1 MEESEE
7 HAPSGTLPSA
17 PEVATGSH
25 DANLDPLADDD
36 TLDDVTTP
44 STASETS
51 SVPQQQP
58 NCDATEVP
66 DAAALLFA
74 GATTAPDL
82 RRSSSSSGVAASRGV
97 GFSLSTGLGRRSRS
111 RSGGDDGDH
120 GSSELVQQLQRL
132 CRRQRQRS
140 EERAFVRDVERVLT
154 LLRAQ
159 TPASSGAGVTSAT
172 FPGPGLS
179 LETLGSVQEEDEAAG
194 EERRSSVTS
203 NSSTFSSFSSMS
215 SSDRLRE
222 TLTLAEIDALLDCI
236 ADLFD
241 HRNPSVRALA
251 FEVVQLCLLRFGERL
266 TPALRRKIYLRLETH
281 APGDFLLRQKALRAL
296 TQDGRH
302 LEPFHVELGWFL
314 LRLLEQSD
322 AQRDLL
328 GLIQSILR
336 RNPRALDRDK
346 VIAIVA
352 VISARCDMAWSRNDL
367 DACRR
372 FVAFYHVLAAHDLAY
387 AASTPACLRSLC
399 CIVNADG
406 HGTWSVMKLLLDGSS
421 GFLVLRGL
429 LQLLEHPTGVNSPW
443 VLRGAVFFV
452 GMSCWGSQ
460 RVAKFDDIAWAPIL
474 LALEQ
479 ALQCCRGVV
488 IFEVILSVQRL
499 IKKFGAAHQ
508 AGSGQ
513 CATSS
518 LVTPSKLSSQSG
530 DRSHDTTT
538 SSGATTSIPSSNR
551 DKRCLVMEWDIILRM
566 LQTLRPWVSM
576 TDENEIEEAPQR
588 TMQPDNRRSEAK
600 VHRTAAIHPEND
612 LPDQPQH
619 HLSIS
624 IQQTRIPRE
633 LLDTL
638 QAVEDLVEQHQFGGD
653 VDEFLNILEDYLPH
667 LSENSMLFLLR
678 QRAEAA
684 HPGYHLDWLSTLS
697 AAMRIFFTCTSPDG
711 DALPVPRTVRLEAL
725 EVLRVNLWTS
735 RNVCEDRV
743 IEEVVIPTL
752 GRIYEDPD
760 AEVRR
765 RGLWFI
771 IEVARQLE
779 SVKFDSLLDILASA
793 MTLSSNED
801 AQLVAVSGI
810 VSLFSSAFD
819 HLPPA
824 RAVRMYDLLAT
835 TVETHRSRNV
845 RHTALSC
852 MLNVCEARASDGKLQ
867 WKEQQ
872 QIRTSRFLFVS
883 RRAARINAAGV
894 QLTASCVPVAR
905 ALRALLTLV
914 SAEPDA
920 ELFRM
925 AVKGI
930 KTMLENRAIL
940 EDVDVSEVSAKVVAS
955 IDYRAFGRAA
965 IPDEV
970 DKLLHDQK
978 DDLNSSEEDSTILIP
993 RHHKSQD
1000 DGRRAGRAI
1009 PLTDAKLVRSI
1020 RSMSAGGSDNTAV
1033 SFCASVQATAAL
1045 LAKTRFLTMGI
1056 ELLQLLVSYEA
1067 ELHDNA
1073 VQELTRCL
1081 IDAMKVR
1088 LAVAEKDLF
1097 AGGASGDD
1105 STLSGSASSPNILY
1119 HHEETEAQVAY
1130 ASGTPLGFTSR
1141 VLSRFQ
1147 TSASHGNLFHALSG
1161 SVSKSSLGPAA
1172 PARASTPERPTR
1184 KDRARLQEFLR
1195 QLFEA
1200 EFTLLHT
1207 TTIALSLV
1215 ALLASGSVLG
1225 QLDEVLQSLRACV
1238 TTVDGDFRPD
1248 AFVAVLELLGVIVP
1262 ILTGE
1267 PEESVL
1273 RAHKAIIEALLL
1285 GFEYAK
1291 SRQLSYLAFR
1301 LLCQV
1306 IQQSDRKNRIQLAA
1320 LAMPTLQQCTRRA
1333 NSLLAEAAVDF
1344 LMCYAYSQS
1353 ALAPSA
1359 LVSRR
1364 QQQNEEDEMSSMVG
1378 DLCQT
1383 RSRSWVYKR
1392 SLLTITTTS
1401 RGDASLVIRRANC
1414 TSRWEL
1420 GACHDLS
1427 LNPAASSLLFPR
1439 SHLDGYCEAGS
1450 SRTNS
1455 NRRGLQ
1461 STEIGTRS
1469 TVTTTRIALP
1479 AELRPSHL
1487 SFPETSGSKSEGKSH
1502 TRSMK
1507 TYRDTVEDES
1517 RNESQMDSSLQ
1528 TTVDTFRHAS
1538 GPTALPPLPA
1548 YDGIGGSPSYYCD
1561 NAPVRR
1567 QPPRNLSRSVL
1578 RGHSRQ
1584 AEGDD
1589 GHEGSP
1595 GNPVIRAIRED
1606 VEENNGDIEALHGLV
1621 ENEDEESENEMG
1633 EFLLNDSIDE
1643 PLSIPVQA
1651 PRVLHFSSNNDS
1663 TSAGMHGLSALSNED
1678 QYDPT
1683 YLMMQ
1688 LFDITLEN
1696 RPNLLSDGPSL
1707 RLALSVLDRTPEYET
1722 HKIGLLY
1729 VRDEKQSSE
1738 SAILGNTGG
1747 SPRYLRFLRG
1757 LGTFTKLEGLPGYSG
1772 GLDTTGN
1779 SDGQFGLIY
1788 KDACT
1793 QIMFHVA
1800 TMMVPDSNRSVDS
1813 TVDNFSSMK
1822 KKRHIGN
1829 DFVHVVFK
1837 ECDEDY
1843 DLQTLSGQFNDVH
1856 IVIQPLNDREY
1867 RTEVHVKAG
1876 IPPFGPLYGKQIV
1889 SSSIISEIV
1898 RLTCLNANLACQVFH
1913 QDLVGFALNC
1923 EERLKQIKQLGLRLA
1938 TADEWKLD

>member
-1 MEESEE
+1 MEDMEATPGGS
-7 HAPSGTLPSA
+7 LPA
-17 PEVATGSH
+17 AVEVAIGSP
-25 DANLDPLADDD
+25 DANFDPHANDD
-36 TLDDVTTP
+36 TPNDPPYL
-44 STASETS
+44 SAASEAS
-51 SVPQQQP
+51 SAPQQQP
-58 NCDATEVP
+58 NCDVAEVP
-66 DAAALLFA
+66 DAAALLA
-74 GATTAPDL
+74 AASGAPDL
-82 RRSSSSSGVAASRGV
+82 RRSSSSGGVASSRGA
-97 GFSLSTGLGRRSRS
+97 GFGLGAGIGRRSRS
-111 RSGGDDGDH
+111 RSGGDDSDRA
-120 GSSELVQQLQRL
+120 SSELVLQLQRL

-140 EERAFVRDVERVLT
+140 EERAFVRDVERVLA
-154 LLRAQ
+154 LLRVQA
-159 TPASSGAGVTSAT
+159 PASAGAGVTSAT
-172 FPGPGLS
+172 FPGPELS
-179 LETLGSVQEEDEAAG
+179 LTDREALGSVQEEDEAAG
-194 EERRSSVTS
+194 EDGRSSVMS
-203 NSSTFSSFSSMS
+203 SSSTFSSFSSLS
-215 SSDRLRE
+215 SSDRLQISRV

-241 HRNPSVRALA
+241 HRNSSVRALA

-281 APGDFLLRQKALRAL
+281 PPGDFLLQQKALRAL

-336 RNPRALDRDK
+336 RSPRALDRDK
-346 VIAIVA
+346 VIAIVS
-352 VISARCDMAWSRNDL
+352 VISARCDMAWSRNDW

-372 FVAFYHVLAAHDLAY
+372 FVAFYQVLAAHDLAH

-399 CIVNADG
+399 CLVNADG
-406 HGTWSVMKLLLDGSS
+406 HGTWSVMKLLLNGSS

-429 LQLLEHPTGVNSPW
+429 LQLLEHPTGSNSPW

-474 LALEQ
+474 LALEE

-488 IFEVILSVQRL
+488 VFEVILSIQRL
-499 IKKFGAAHQ
+499 IKKFGAAQ
-508 AGSGQ
+508 PSAGSMQ
-513 CATSS
+513 SAASS
-518 LVTPSKLSSQSG
+518 VIAPAKSLSG
-530 DRSHDTTT
+530 DSGHDTTT
-538 SSGATTSIPSSNR
+538 ASGATTSSSSSNR
-551 DKRCLVMEWDIILRM
+551 DKRHLVMEWDIILRM

-576 TDENEIEEAPQR
+576 TDENGIEEAPQR
-588 TMQPDNRRSEAK
+588 TMHVDSRRQEAK
-600 VHRTAAIHPEND
+600 ANRTATIYPANE

-619 HLSIS
+619 QLSVS

-638 QAVEDLVEQHQFGGD
+638 QAVEDLVEQHLFAGD
-653 VDEFLNILEDYLPH
+653 VDEFLHILEDYLPH

-697 AAMRIFFTCTSPDG
+697 AAMRTFFSCVSRDG
-711 DALPVPRTVRLEAL
+711 DALPVPNAVRLEAL
-725 EVLRVNLWTS
+725 EILRINLWTS

-752 GRIYEDPD
+752 GRVYEDTD
-760 AEVRR
+760 AEVRHR
-765 RGLWFI
+765 ALEFI

-793 MTLSSNED
+793 MTISSNED
-801 AQLVAVSGI
+801 AQLVAASGI
-810 VSLFSSAFD
+810 VALFSSAFD

-835 TVETHRSRNV
+835 TVETHRSRAVRNV
-845 RHTALSC
+845 ALSC
-852 MLNVCEARASDGKLQ
+852 LLYVCEARATDGKLQ
-867 WKEQQ
+867 WMEQQ
-872 QIRTSRFLFVS
+872 QVRTSRFLFVS

-894 QLTASCVPVAR
+894 QLTAACVPVAR

-970 DKLLHDQK
+970 EKLLHDPK
-978 DDLNSSEEDSTILIP
+978 STDANEAALIP
-993 RHHKSQD
+993 RDHKSQED
-1000 DGRRAGRAI
+1000 SRRAGRSI
-1009 PLTDAKLVRSI
+1009 PLTDAELVRSI
-1020 RSMSAGGSDNTAV
+1020 HASTRPMGIGGSDNPEV
-1033 SFCASVQATAAL
+1033 SYCASVQATAAL
-1045 LAKTRFLTMGI
+1045 LAKTRFLAMGI

-1081 IDAMKVR
+1081 ISAMKLR

-1097 AGGASGDD
+1097 AGGTSGDD
-1105 STLSGSASSPNILY
+1105 STLSSSQSSPNMLY
-1119 HHEETEAQVAY
+1119 RHDEAESDLSATDPY

-1161 SVSKSSLGPAA
+1161 SVSKPSLGSAS
-1172 PARASTPERPTR
+1172 ARTSTSGRPTR
-1184 KDRARLQEFLR
+1184 KYRARLQAFLR
-1195 QLFEA
+1195 QLFES
-1200 EFTLLHT
+1200 EFKLLHT
-1207 TTIALSLV
+1207 TTTALSLLT
-1215 ALLASGSVLG
+1215 LLAPTSVLG
-1225 QLDEVLQSLRACV
+1225 QLDDILQSLRRCV

-1248 AFVAVLELLGVIVP
+1248 AFVAVLELLGTILP
-1262 ILTGE
+1262 ILADDHE
-1267 PEESVL
+1267 DSALPA
-1273 RAHKAIIEALLL
+1273 RKAIVEALLL

-1291 SRQLSYLAFR
+1291 SRQLAYLAF
-1301 LLCQV
+1301 
-1306 IQQSDRKNRIQLAA
+1306 
-1320 LAMPTLQQCTRRA
+1320 
-1333 NSLLAEAAVDF
+1333 
-1344 LMCYAYSQS
+1344 
-1353 ALAPSA
+1353 
-1359 LVSRR
+1359 
-1364 QQQNEEDEMSSMVG
+1364 
-1378 DLCQT
+1378 
-1383 RSRSWVYKR
+1383 
-1392 SLLTITTTS
+1392 
-1401 RGDASLVIRRANC
+1401 
-1414 TSRWEL
+1414 
-1420 GACHDLS
+1420 
-1427 LNPAASSLLFPR
+1427 
-1439 SHLDGYCEAGS
+1439 
-1450 SRTNS
+1450 
-1455 NRRGLQ
+1455 
-1461 STEIGTRS
+1461 
-1469 TVTTTRIALP
+1469 
-1479 AELRPSHL
+1479 
-1487 SFPETSGSKSEGKSH
+1487 
-1502 TRSMK
+1502 
-1507 TYRDTVEDES
+1507 
-1517 RNESQMDSSLQ
+1517 
-1528 TTVDTFRHAS
+1528 
-1538 GPTALPPLPA
+1538 PTALPPLPA

-1561 NAPVRR
+1561 SAQVRR
-1567 QPPRNLSRSVL
+1567 QPPRNMSRSAS
-1578 RGHSRQ
+1578 RGHVRQ

-1595 GNPVIRAIRED
+1595 NRPAIRAIRED
-1606 VEENNGDIEALHGLV
+1606 TEENDYDAETLRGRV
-1621 ENEDEESENEMG
+1621 ESEDDQSGNEMDD
-1633 EFLLNDSIDE
+1633 FSLNDSRDE
-1643 PLSIPVQA
+1643 PPSIPVLA
-1651 PRVLHFSSNNDS
+1651 PRVLYFSNNGDS
-1663 TSAGMHGLSALSNED
+1663 TSAGLAASGEMHEPSTLSNED

-1683 YLMMQ
+1683 YLMMH
-1688 LFDITLEN
+1688 LFDITVEN
-1696 RPNLLSDGPSL
+1696 RPQLLSDGPSL
-1707 RLALSVLDRTPEYET
+1707 KLALSVLDRTPEYET

-1738 SAILGNTGG
+1738 SAILGNAGG
-1747 SPRYLRFLRG
+1747 SLRYLRFLRG
-1757 LGTFTKLEGLPGYSG
+1757 LGSFTKLEGLSGYTG
-1772 GLDTTGN
+1772 GLDTANN
-1779 SDGQFGLIY
+1779 SDGKFGLVY
-1788 KDACT
+1788 KDACA

-1800 TMMVPDSNRSVDS
+1800 TMMVPESSRSAA
-1813 TVDNFSSMK
+1813 DNFSSMK

-1856 IVIQPLNDREY
+1856 IVIQPLNDSEY
-1867 RTEVHVKAG
+1867 RTEVHVKPG

-1889 SSSIISEIV
+1889 SSPIISESV

-1938 TADEWKLD
+1938 TADEWKLDD

>member
-1364 QQQNEEDEMSSMVG
+1364 QQQNEEDEMS
-1378 DLCQT
+1378 
-1383 RSRSWVYKR
+1383 K
-1392 SLLTITTTS
+1392 
-1401 RGDASLVIRRANC
+1401 
-1414 TSRWEL
+1414 
-1420 GACHDLS
+1420 
-1427 LNPAASSLLFPR
+1427 
-1439 SHLDGYCEAGS
+1439 
-1450 SRTNS
+1450 
-1455 NRRGLQ
+1455 
-1461 STEIGTRS
+1461 
-1469 TVTTTRIALP
+1469 
-1479 AELRPSHL
+1479 
-1487 SFPETSGSKSEGKSH
+1487 TSGSKSEGKSH

-1621 ENEDEESENEMG
+1621 ENEDEE
-1633 EFLLNDSIDE
+1633 I
-1643 PLSIPVQA
+1643 QA

>member
-1009 PLTDAKLVRSI
+1009 PLTDAELVRSI

-1081 IDAMKVR
+1081 IGAMKVR

-1364 QQQNEEDEMSSMVG
+1364 QQQNEEDEMS
-1378 DLCQT
+1378 
-1383 RSRSWVYKR
+1383 K
-1392 SLLTITTTS
+1392 
-1401 RGDASLVIRRANC
+1401 
-1414 TSRWEL
+1414 
-1420 GACHDLS
+1420 
-1427 LNPAASSLLFPR
+1427 
-1439 SHLDGYCEAGS
+1439 
-1450 SRTNS
+1450 
-1455 NRRGLQ
+1455 
-1461 STEIGTRS
+1461 
-1469 TVTTTRIALP
+1469 
-1479 AELRPSHL
+1479 
-1487 SFPETSGSKSEGKSH
+1487 TSGSKSEGKSH

-1621 ENEDEESENEMG
+1621 ENEDEE
-1633 EFLLNDSIDE
+1633 I
-1643 PLSIPVQA
+1643 QA

>member
-352 VISARCDMAWSRNDL
+352 VISAR
-367 DACRR
+367 
-372 FVAFYHVLAAHDLAY
+372 
-387 AASTPACLRSLC
+387 
-399 CIVNADG
+399 
-406 HGTWSVMKLLLDGSS
+406 
-421 GFLVLRGL
+421 
-429 LQLLEHPTGVNSPW
+429 
-443 VLRGAVFFV
+443 
-452 GMSCWGSQ
+452 
-460 RVAKFDDIAWAPIL
+460 
-474 LALEQ
+474 
-479 ALQCCRGVV
+479 
-488 IFEVILSVQRL
+488 
-499 IKKFGAAHQ
+499 
-508 AGSGQ
+508 
-513 CATSS
+513 
-518 LVTPSKLSSQSG
+518 
-530 DRSHDTTT
+530 
-538 SSGATTSIPSSNR
+538 
-551 DKRCLVMEWDIILRM
+551 
-566 LQTLRPWVSM
+566 
-576 TDENEIEEAPQR
+576 
-588 TMQPDNRRSEAK
+588 
-600 VHRTAAIHPEND
+600 
-612 LPDQPQH
+612 
-619 HLSIS
+619 
-624 IQQTRIPRE
+624 
-633 LLDTL
+633 
-638 QAVEDLVEQHQFGGD
+638 
-653 VDEFLNILEDYLPH
+653 
-667 LSENSMLFLLR
+667 
-678 QRAEAA
+678 
-684 HPGYHLDWLSTLS
+684 
-697 AAMRIFFTCTSPDG
+697 
-711 DALPVPRTVRLEAL
+711 TVRLEAL

-1009 PLTDAKLVRSI
+1009 PLTDAELVRSI

-1081 IDAMKVR
+1081 IGAMK
-1088 LAVAEKDLF
+1088 
-1097 AGGASGDD
+1097 
-1105 STLSGSASSPNILY
+1105 
-1119 HHEETEAQVAY
+1119 
-1130 ASGTPLGFTSR
+1130 
-1141 VLSRFQ
+1141 
-1147 TSASHGNLFHALSG
+1147 
-1161 SVSKSSLGPAA
+1161 
-1172 PARASTPERPTR
+1172 
-1184 KDRARLQEFLR
+1184 
-1195 QLFEA
+1195 
-1200 EFTLLHT
+1200 
-1207 TTIALSLV
+1207 
-1215 ALLASGSVLG
+1215 
-1225 QLDEVLQSLRACV
+1225 
-1238 TTVDGDFRPD
+1238 
-1248 AFVAVLELLGVIVP
+1248 
-1262 ILTGE
+1262 
-1267 PEESVL
+1267 
-1273 RAHKAIIEALLL
+1273 
-1285 GFEYAK
+1285 
-1291 SRQLSYLAFR
+1291 
-1301 LLCQV
+1301 
-1306 IQQSDRKNRIQLAA
+1306 
-1320 LAMPTLQQCTRRA
+1320 
-1333 NSLLAEAAVDF
+1333 
-1344 LMCYAYSQS
+1344 
-1353 ALAPSA
+1353 
-1359 LVSRR
+1359 
-1364 QQQNEEDEMSSMVG
+1364 
-1378 DLCQT
+1378 
-1383 RSRSWVYKR
+1383 
-1392 SLLTITTTS
+1392 
-1401 RGDASLVIRRANC
+1401 
-1414 TSRWEL
+1414 
-1420 GACHDLS
+1420 
-1427 LNPAASSLLFPR
+1427 
-1439 SHLDGYCEAGS
+1439 
-1450 SRTNS
+1450 
-1455 NRRGLQ
+1455 
-1461 STEIGTRS
+1461 
-1469 TVTTTRIALP
+1469 
-1479 AELRPSHL
+1479 
-1487 SFPETSGSKSEGKSH
+1487 
-1502 TRSMK
+1502 
-1507 TYRDTVEDES
+1507 
-1517 RNESQMDSSLQ
+1517 
-1528 TTVDTFRHAS
+1528 
-1538 GPTALPPLPA
+1538 
-1548 YDGIGGSPSYYCD
+1548 
-1561 NAPVRR
+1561 
-1567 QPPRNLSRSVL
+1567 
-1578 RGHSRQ
+1578 
-1584 AEGDD
+1584 
-1589 GHEGSP
+1589 
-1595 GNPVIRAIRED
+1595 
-1606 VEENNGDIEALHGLV
+1606 
-1621 ENEDEESENEMG
+1621 
-1633 EFLLNDSIDE
+1633 
-1643 PLSIPVQA
+1643 
-1651 PRVLHFSSNNDS
+1651 
-1663 TSAGMHGLSALSNED
+1663 
-1678 QYDPT
+1678 
-1683 YLMMQ
+1683 
-1688 LFDITLEN
+1688 
-1696 RPNLLSDGPSL
+1696 
-1707 RLALSVLDRTPEYET
+1707 
-1722 HKIGLLY
+1722 
-1729 VRDEKQSSE
+1729 
-1738 SAILGNTGG
+1738 
-1747 SPRYLRFLRG
+1747 
-1757 LGTFTKLEGLPGYSG
+1757 
-1772 GLDTTGN
+1772 
-1779 SDGQFGLIY
+1779 
-1788 KDACT
+1788 
-1793 QIMFHVA
+1793 IMFHVA

>member
-1 MEESEE
+1 MDESAEL
-7 HAPSGTLPSA
+7 APGGTLPPAS
-17 PEVATGSH
+17 ELTTDSH
-25 DANLDPLADDD
+25 NASPDPLADDD
-36 TLDDVTTP
+36 TLDNTITP
-44 STASETS
+44 SAAPETAS
-51 SVPQQQP
+51 VPEQQP
-58 NCDATEVP
+58 NCDASEAP
-66 DAAALLFA
+66 DGASLLLAA
-74 GATTAPDL
+74 TSAPDL
-82 RRSSSSSGVAASRGV
+82 RRSSSSGGVTASLGA
-97 GFSLSTGLGRRSRS
+97 SLNLSASLGRRSRS

-132 CRRQRQRS
+132 CRRQRQRA
-140 EERAFVRDVERVLT
+140 EERSFVRDVERVLT

-159 TPASSGAGVTSAT
+159 TPASSDAGVTSAT

-179 LETLGSVQEEDEAAG
+179 LEALGSVQEEDDATG
-194 EERRSSVTS
+194 EERRSSVMS
-203 NSSTFSSFSSMS
+203 SSSTFTSFSSMS
-215 SSDRLRE
+215 SGDRLRE

-251 FEVVQLCLLRFGERL
+251 YEVVQLCLLRLGERL
-266 TPALRRKIYLRLETH
+266 TPALRRKIYLRLETRP
-281 APGDFLLRQKALRAL
+281 PGDFLLRQKAIRAL

-302 LEPFHVELGWFL
+302 LEPFNVELGWFL

-328 GLIQSILR
+328 GLIQSIIR
-336 RNPRALDRDK
+336 RSPRALDRDK

-352 VISARCDMAWSRNDL
+352 VISSRCDMAWSRNDL

-387 AASTPACLRSLC
+387 AASSPACLRSLC

-429 LQLLEHPTGVNSPW
+429 LQLLEHPAGVKSPW

-499 IKKFGAAHQ
+499 IKKFGAVYQ

-513 CATSS
+513 CGTNSS
-518 LVTPSKLSSQSG
+518 TPSKSSLQSG
-530 DRSHDTTT
+530 DRGHDLTAVSGAST
-538 SSGATTSIPSSNR
+538 SSLSTNR
-551 DKRCLVMEWDIILRM
+551 DKRCLVMEWDIILRI

-576 TDENEIEEAPQR
+576 TEIEEAPQR
-588 TMQPDNRRSEAK
+588 TLPSDNRRPEAK
-600 VHRTAAIHPEND
+600 IHRTAAIYPAND
-612 LPDQPQH
+612 LPDEPQH

-638 QAVEDLVEQHQFGGD
+638 QAVEDLVEQQQFAGD
-653 VDEFLNILEDYLPH
+653 ANEFLNILEDYLPH

-697 AAMRIFFTCTSPDG
+697 SAMRTFFSCITPDG
-711 DALPVPRTVRLEAL
+711 DALPVPSTIRLEAL

-752 GRIYEDPD
+752 GRVYEDPD
-760 AEVRR
+760 AEIRR
-765 RGLWFI
+765 RALLFI

-779 SVKFDSLLDILASA
+779 SVKFESLLDILASA

-801 AQLVAVSGI
+801 AQLVAASGI

-835 TVETHRSRNV
+835 TVETHRCRDV
-845 RHTALSC
+845 RYTALSC
-852 MLNVCEARASDGKLQ
+852 LLYVCEARATDGKLQ
-867 WKEQQ
+867 WKEQEHT
-872 QIRTSRFLFVS
+872 RTSRFLFVS
-883 RRAARINAAGV
+883 RRAARTNAAGV
-894 QLTASCVPVAR
+894 QLTASCVPVTR

-940 EDVDVSEVSAKVVAS
+940 EDVDVSEVLAKVVAS
-955 IDYRAFGRAA
+955 IDYRAFGRGA

-970 DKLLHDQK
+970 DRLLHDQ
-978 DDLNSSEEDSTILIP
+978 NSNSESGEEDATVLIP
-993 RHHKSQD
+993 RHRKSRD
-1000 DGRRAGRAI
+1000 NGRRAGRAI
-1009 PLTDAKLVRSI
+1009 PLTDAELVRSI
-1020 RSMSAGGSDNTAV
+1020 RSMSTGASENTAL
-1033 SFCASVQATAAL
+1033 SFGARVEATAGF

-1067 ELHDNA
+1067 ELHENA
-1073 VQELTRCL
+1073 VHELTRCL
-1081 IDAMKVR
+1081 IGAMKLR

-1097 AGGASGDD
+1097 AGGTSGDD
-1105 STLSGSASSPNILY
+1105 STLSASASSPNMLY
-1119 HHEETEAQVAY
+1119 HHQETESQAAY
-1130 ASGTPLGFTSR
+1130 ASSTPLGFTSR

-1161 SVSKSSLGPAA
+1161 SVSKSSLGPA
-1172 PARASTPERPTR
+1172 PTRTSTPRRPTR
-1184 KDRARLQEFLR
+1184 QDRARLQEFLR

-1200 EFTLLHT
+1200 EFKLLHT
-1207 TTIALSLV
+1207 TTTALSLL
-1215 ALLASGSVLG
+1215 ALVASGSVLG
-1225 QLDEVLQSLRACV
+1225 QLEEVLQSLRTCV

-1248 AFVAVLELLGVIVP
+1248 AFVAVLDLLGVIVP
-1262 ILTGE
+1262 ILAGE
-1267 PEESVL
+1267 PEDSVL
-1273 RAHKAIIEALLL
+1273 RAHQAMVEALLL
-1285 GFEYAK
+1285 GFEYSK

-1306 IQQSDRKNRIQLAA
+1306 IQQSDRKNRIPLAA
-1320 LAMPTLQQCTRRA
+1320 VAMPTLQRCTRRA
-1333 NSLLAEAAVDF
+1333 NSLLAEAAVDY

-1359 LVSRR
+1359 LVSR
-1364 QQQNEEDEMSSMVG
+1364 QQRRNEG
-1378 DLCQT
+1378 DDMPRTAGDSCQT
-1383 RSRSWVYKR
+1383 MSRSWVYKR
-1392 SLLTITTTS
+1392 SLLTITTTA
-1401 RGDASLVIRRANC
+1401 RGDASLVIRRANY

-1420 GACHDLS
+1420 GVLHDLS
-1427 LNPAASSLLFPR
+1427 LIPEASSLLFPR
-1439 SHLDGYCEAGS
+1439 SQRG
-1450 SRTNS
+1450 S
-1455 NRRGLQ
+1455 NRASSNRLGLH
-1461 STEIGTRS
+1461 STDVIGAKCD
-1469 TVTTTRIALP
+1469 TTTNRVALP
-1479 AELRPSHL
+1479 AELRPSHP
-1487 SFPETSGSKSEGKSH
+1487 SQSKSESISNARDG
-1502 TRSMK
+1502 RGRRA
-1507 TYRDTVEDES
+1507 YRDAVEK
-1517 RNESQMDSSLQ
+1517 RNRNDSSLQ
-1528 TTVDTFRHAS
+1528 TAVEMFRHATAA
-1538 GPTALPPLPA
+1538 TALPPLPA

-1567 QPPRNLSRSVL
+1567 QPPRNPNRFMSRE
-1578 RGHSRQ
+1578 HSTQ
-1584 AEGDD
+1584 AEGDV
-1589 GHEGSP
+1589 GHEGSSE
-1595 GNPVIRAIRED
+1595 NPVDRAIRED
-1606 VEENNGDIEALHGLV
+1606 DELKENDNDMEALQGRM
-1621 ENEDEESENEMG
+1621 ESEDDGSGNEMG
-1633 EFLLNDSIDE
+1633 EFSLNDSTDQ
-1643 PLSIPVQA
+1643 PPTIPVQA
-1651 PRVLHFSSNNDS
+1651 PRVLHFSGNNDS
-1663 TSAGMHGLSALSNED
+1663 TSVAFRGMQALSTED

-1688 LFDITLEN
+1688 LFDITVEN
-1696 RPNLLSDGPSL
+1696 RPKLLSDGPSL

-1729 VRDEKQSSE
+1729 VRDKKQSSE
-1738 SAILGNTGG
+1738 SAILGNAGG
-1747 SPRYLRFLRG
+1747 SLRYLRFLRG

-1772 GLDTTGN
+1772 GLDTTSN
-1779 SDGQFGLIY
+1779 SDGKFGLIY
-1788 KDACT
+1788 KDACA

-1800 TMMVPDSNRSVDS
+1800 TMMIPDSKRSADCS
-1813 TVDNFSSMK
+1813 VDNFSAMK

-1856 IVIQPLNDREY
+1856 IVIQPVNDREY

-1889 SSSIISEIV
+1889 SSSIISEAV

-1923 EERLKQIKQLGLRLA
+1923 EERLKQIEQLGIRLA
-1938 TADEWKLD
+1938 TADEWKLDE

>member
-1364 QQQNEEDEMSSMVG
+1364 QQQNEEDEMS
-1378 DLCQT
+1378 
-1383 RSRSWVYKR
+1383 K
-1392 SLLTITTTS
+1392 
-1401 RGDASLVIRRANC
+1401 
-1414 TSRWEL
+1414 
-1420 GACHDLS
+1420 
-1427 LNPAASSLLFPR
+1427 
-1439 SHLDGYCEAGS
+1439 
-1450 SRTNS
+1450 
-1455 NRRGLQ
+1455 
-1461 STEIGTRS
+1461 
-1469 TVTTTRIALP
+1469 
-1479 AELRPSHL
+1479 
-1487 SFPETSGSKSEGKSH
+1487 TSGSKSEGKSH

>member
-1 MEESEE
+1 MDENAEN
-7 HAPSGTLPSA
+7 APGVTLPSTS
-17 PEVATGSH
+17 EVATGSH
-25 DANLDPLADDD
+25 DASLDPLADDD
-36 TLDDVTTP
+36 TLDDSVAP
-44 STASETS
+44 SATSEIA

-58 NCDATEVP
+58 NCDATEAP
-66 DAAALLFA
+66 DVASLLLAAA
-74 GATTAPDL
+74 TSAPDL
-82 RRSSSSSGVAASRGV
+82 RRSSSSGGVAAPRGV
-97 GFSLSTGLGRRSRS
+97 GFSLGAGLGRRIRS

-140 EERAFVRDVERVLT
+140 EERSFVRDVERVLT

-159 TPASSGAGVTSAT
+159 TPASSDTGVTSAT

-179 LETLGSVQEEDEAAG
+179 LEALGSVQEEDEATG
-194 EERRSSVTS
+194 EERRSSSAS
-203 NSSTFSSFSSMS
+203 NSSTFSSFSSMN

-281 APGDFLLRQKALRAL
+281 PPGDYLLRQKAIRAL

-302 LEPFHVELGWFL
+302 LEPFNVELGWFL

-336 RNPRALDRDK
+336 RSPRALDRDK
-346 VIAIVA
+346 VLAIVA
-352 VISARCDMAWSRNDL
+352 VISARCDIAWSRNDL

-372 FVAFYHVLAAHDLAY
+372 FVAFYHVLATHGLAY

-460 RVAKFDDIAWAPIL
+460 RVAKFDDIAWAPIV

-513 CATSS
+513 SAT
-518 LVTPSKLSSQSG
+518 TPPKLSSLSG
-530 DRSHDTTT
+530 DRSHDTTV
-538 SSGATTSIPSSNR
+538 SGATTSSLSSNR

-588 TMQPDNRRSEAK
+588 TMQPENRRAEAK
-600 VHRTAAIHPEND
+600 MHRTAAIHPAKND

-638 QAVEDLVEQHQFGGD
+638 QAVEDLVEQQQFAGD
-653 VDEFLNILEDYLPH
+653 VDEFLNILEEYLPH

-697 AAMRIFFTCTSPDG
+697 TTMRTLFTCLSPDG
-711 DALPVPRTVRLEAL
+711 DALPVPSTVRLEAL
-725 EVLRVNLWTS
+725 EMLRVNLWTS

-752 GRIYEDPD
+752 GRVYEDPD
-760 AEVRR
+760 AEIRR
-765 RGLWFI
+765 RALSFI

-801 AQLVAVSGI
+801 AQLVAASGI

-835 TVETHRSRNV
+835 TVETHRNRDV

-852 MLNVCEARASDGKLQ
+852 LLNVCEARATDWKLQ

-872 QIRTSRFLFVS
+872 QTRTSRFLYVS
-883 RRAARINAAGV
+883 RRAARINTAGV
-894 QLTASCVPVAR
+894 QVTASCVPVAR

-920 ELFRM
+920 ELFCM

-970 DKLLHDQK
+970 GKLLHNQK
-978 DDLNSSEEDSTILIP
+978 DDQESSDDNSTILMP

-1000 DGRRAGRAI
+1000 DGRRASRAI
-1009 PLTDAKLVRSI
+1009 PLTDAELVRSI
-1020 RSMSAGGSDNTAV
+1020 RSLSTGESGNTTVAFSAR
-1033 SFCASVQATAAL
+1033 VQATVAL
-1045 LAKTRFLTMGI
+1045 LAKTRFLAMGV

-1073 VQELTRCL
+1073 LQELTRCL
-1081 IDAMKVR
+1081 IGAMKLR

-1097 AGGASGDD
+1097 AGGTSGDD
-1105 STLSGSASSPNILY
+1105 STLSAAASSPNMLY

-1130 ASGTPLGFTSR
+1130 ASGTPFGFTSR

-1161 SVSKSSLGPAA
+1161 SVSKSSLGPA
-1172 PARASTPERPTR
+1172 PVQTNTPGRPTR
-1184 KDRARLQEFLR
+1184 RDRARLQDFLR

-1200 EFTLLHT
+1200 EFKLLHT
-1207 TTIALSLV
+1207 TTTALG
-1215 ALLASGSVLG
+1215 LLALVSSGSVLG

-1248 AFVAVLELLGVIVP
+1248 AFVAVLELLGIIVSV
-1262 ILTGE
+1262 LAGE

-1273 RAHKAIIEALLL
+1273 RAHKAMVEALLL

-1291 SRQLSYLAFR
+1291 SKQLSYLSFR

-1306 IQQSDRKNRIQLAA
+1306 IHQSDRKNRIGLATLA
-1320 LAMPTLQQCTRRA
+1320 LPTLQQCARRA

-1353 ALAPSA
+1353 AVVPSA
-1359 LVSRR
+1359 LVGRR
-1364 QQQNEEDEMSSMVG
+1364 QQQHHDEMSST
-1378 DLCQT
+1378 DSDSSQAK
-1383 RSRSWVYKR
+1383 SRSWVYKR

-1401 RGDASLVIRRANC
+1401 KGDTSLVIRRANC

-1420 GACHDLS
+1420 DACHDLS

-1439 SHLDGYCEAGS
+1439 SRLDKYCEADS
-1450 SRTNS
+1450 TRTNS
-1455 NRRGLQ
+1455 NRRDLQ
-1461 STEIGTRS
+1461 SMEIGTTGSNTANR
-1469 TVTTTRIALP
+1469 TALP
-1479 AELRPSHL
+1479 AELRPTHL
-1487 SFPETSGSKSEGKSH
+1487 SLSGSMSEANINARG
-1502 TRSMK
+1502 MK
-1507 TYRDTVEDES
+1507 NNIDAAVDES
-1517 RNESQMDSSLQ
+1517 QNDTQISSSRQ
-1528 TTVDTFRHAS
+1528 ATVNTFQHAS
-1538 GPTALPPLPA
+1538 VAAALPPLPA

-1561 NAPVRR
+1561 NTPVRR
-1567 QPPRNLSRSVL
+1567 QPPGSLGHSTSR
-1578 RGHSRQ
+1578 RHSRQ

-1589 GHEGSP
+1589 GREGSP
-1595 GNPVIRAIRED
+1595 GIRAIRED
-1606 VEENNGDIEALHGLV
+1606 AEENDDVGARHGLV
-1621 ENEDEESENEMG
+1621 ENEDEESGNEMA
-1633 EFLLNDSIDE
+1633 EFFLNGSTE
-1643 PLSIPVQA
+1643 EALSTPVQA

-1663 TSAGMHGLSALSNED
+1663 TSAASREMDGLSVLSNGD
-1678 QYDPT
+1678 QHDPN

-1688 LFDITLEN
+1688 LFDITVEN
-1696 RPNLLSDGPSL
+1696 RPKLLSDGPSL
-1707 RLALSVLDRTPEYET
+1707 KLALSVLDRTPEYET

-1729 VRDEKQSSE
+1729 VRDEKRSSE

-1747 SPRYLRFLRG
+1747 SLRYLRFLRG

-1779 SDGQFGLIY
+1779 SDGKFGLIY
-1788 KDACT
+1788 KDACS

-1800 TMMVPDSNRSVDS
+1800 TMMVPDSKPSIES
-1813 TVDNFSSMK
+1813 AVDNLSSMK

-1856 IVIQPLNDREY
+1856 IVIQPLNDHEY

-1876 IPPFGPLYGKQIV
+1876 ILPFGPLYGRQIV
-1889 SSSIISEIV
+1889 SSSIISETV

-1938 TADEWKLD
+1938 TTDEWKID

>member
-44 STASETS
+44 STASEPS

-194 EERRSSVTS
+194 EERRSSVTK
-203 NSSTFSSFSSMS
+203 
-215 SSDRLRE
+215 

-336 RNPRALDRDK
+336 RNPGHW
-346 VIAIVA
+346 IVT
-352 VISARCDMAWSRNDL
+352 
-367 DACRR
+367 R

-1081 IDAMKVR
+1081 IGAMKVR

-1364 QQQNEEDEMSSMVG
+1364 QQQNEEDEMSSMVKVLG
-1378 DLCQT
+1378 LQEVIIDNHDY
-1383 RSRSWVYKR
+1383 VK
-1392 SLLTITTTS
+1392 
-1401 RGDASLVIRRANC
+1401 GDASLVIRRANC

-1439 SHLDGYCEAGS
+1439 SHLDGAS
-1450 SRTNS
+1450 S
-1455 NRRGLQ
+1455 
-1461 STEIGTRS
+1461 
-1469 TVTTTRIALP
+1469 A
-1479 AELRPSHL
+1479 AE
-1487 SFPETSGSKSEGKSH
+1487 KSE
-1502 TRSMK
+1502 
-1507 TYRDTVEDES
+1507 
-1517 RNESQMDSSLQ
+1517 
-1528 TTVDTFRHAS
+1528 
-1538 GPTALPPLPA
+1538 PLR
-1548 YDGIGGSPSYYCD
+1548 IE
-1561 NAPVRR
+1561 
-1567 QPPRNLSRSVL
+1567 
-1578 RGHSRQ
+1578 GHSRQ

-1837 ECDEDY
+1837 
-1843 DLQTLSGQFNDVH
+1843 FNDVH

>member
-1 MEESEE
+1 MEESAE

-236 ADLFD
+236 AYLFD
-241 HRNPSVRALA
+241 HRNPS
-251 FEVVQLCLLRFGERL
+251 
-266 TPALRRKIYLRLETH
+266 
-281 APGDFLLRQKALRAL
+281 
-296 TQDGRH
+296 
-302 LEPFHVELGWFL
+302 
-314 LRLLEQSD
+314 
-322 AQRDLL
+322 
-328 GLIQSILR
+328 
-336 RNPRALDRDK
+336 
-346 VIAIVA
+346 
-352 VISARCDMAWSRNDL
+352 
-367 DACRR
+367 
-372 FVAFYHVLAAHDLAY
+372 
-387 AASTPACLRSLC
+387 
-399 CIVNADG
+399 
-406 HGTWSVMKLLLDGSS
+406 
-421 GFLVLRGL
+421 
-429 LQLLEHPTGVNSPW
+429 
-443 VLRGAVFFV
+443 
-452 GMSCWGSQ
+452 
-460 RVAKFDDIAWAPIL
+460 
-474 LALEQ
+474 
-479 ALQCCRGVV
+479 
-488 IFEVILSVQRL
+488 
-499 IKKFGAAHQ
+499 
-508 AGSGQ
+508 
-513 CATSS
+513 
-518 LVTPSKLSSQSG
+518 
-530 DRSHDTTT
+530 
-538 SSGATTSIPSSNR
+538 
-551 DKRCLVMEWDIILRM
+551 
-566 LQTLRPWVSM
+566 
-576 TDENEIEEAPQR
+576 
-588 TMQPDNRRSEAK
+588 
-600 VHRTAAIHPEND
+600 
-612 LPDQPQH
+612 
-619 HLSIS
+619 
-624 IQQTRIPRE
+624 
-633 LLDTL
+633 
-638 QAVEDLVEQHQFGGD
+638 
-653 VDEFLNILEDYLPH
+653 
-667 LSENSMLFLLR
+667 
-678 QRAEAA
+678 RAEAA

-765 RGLWFI
+765 RGLWLI

-779 SVKFDSLLDILASA
+779 SMKFDSLLDILASA

-824 RAVRMYDLLAT
+824 RTVRMYDLLAT
-835 TVETHRSRNV
+835 TVETHRSRDV

-883 RRAARINAAGV
+883 RQAARINAAGV

-1000 DGRRAGRAI
+1000 D
-1009 PLTDAKLVRSI
+1009 
-1020 RSMSAGGSDNTAV
+1020 
-1033 SFCASVQATAAL
+1033 
-1045 LAKTRFLTMGI
+1045 
-1056 ELLQLLVSYEA
+1056 
-1067 ELHDNA
+1067 
-1073 VQELTRCL
+1073 
-1081 IDAMKVR
+1081 
-1088 LAVAEKDLF
+1088 
-1097 AGGASGDD
+1097 
-1105 STLSGSASSPNILY
+1105 
-1119 HHEETEAQVAY
+1119 
-1130 ASGTPLGFTSR
+1130 
-1141 VLSRFQ
+1141 
-1147 TSASHGNLFHALSG
+1147 
-1161 SVSKSSLGPAA
+1161 
-1172 PARASTPERPTR
+1172 
-1184 KDRARLQEFLR
+1184 
-1195 QLFEA
+1195 
-1200 EFTLLHT
+1200 
-1207 TTIALSLV
+1207 
-1215 ALLASGSVLG
+1215 
-1225 QLDEVLQSLRACV
+1225 
-1238 TTVDGDFRPD
+1238 
-1248 AFVAVLELLGVIVP
+1248 
-1262 ILTGE
+1262 
-1267 PEESVL
+1267 
-1273 RAHKAIIEALLL
+1273 
-1285 GFEYAK
+1285 
-1291 SRQLSYLAFR
+1291 
-1301 LLCQV
+1301 
-1306 IQQSDRKNRIQLAA
+1306 
-1320 LAMPTLQQCTRRA
+1320 
-1333 NSLLAEAAVDF
+1333 
-1344 LMCYAYSQS
+1344 
-1353 ALAPSA
+1353 
-1359 LVSRR
+1359 
-1364 QQQNEEDEMSSMVG
+1364 
-1378 DLCQT
+1378 
-1383 RSRSWVYKR
+1383 
-1392 SLLTITTTS
+1392 
-1401 RGDASLVIRRANC
+1401 
-1414 TSRWEL
+1414 
-1420 GACHDLS
+1420 
-1427 LNPAASSLLFPR
+1427 
-1439 SHLDGYCEAGS
+1439 
-1450 SRTNS
+1450 
-1455 NRRGLQ
+1455 
-1461 STEIGTRS
+1461 
-1469 TVTTTRIALP
+1469 
-1479 AELRPSHL
+1479 
-1487 SFPETSGSKSEGKSH
+1487 
-1502 TRSMK
+1502 
-1507 TYRDTVEDES
+1507 
-1517 RNESQMDSSLQ
+1517 
-1528 TTVDTFRHAS
+1528 
-1538 GPTALPPLPA
+1538 
-1548 YDGIGGSPSYYCD
+1548 
-1561 NAPVRR
+1561 
-1567 QPPRNLSRSVL
+1567 
-1578 RGHSRQ
+1578 
-1584 AEGDD
+1584 
-1589 GHEGSP
+1589 
-1595 GNPVIRAIRED
+1595 D

-1747 SPRYLRFLRG
+1747 SPRYLPFLRG

-1889 SSSIISEIV
+1889 SSSIISETV